1 MSNRI
6 LRSNHEKK
14 IIILE
19 SMMENQQDWVAV
31 DWGTTHFRI
40 WRMQDKNALEGREA
54 SCGLLNLKKE
64 EFEPTLKEHLHGW
77 PVESPVLMSGMV
89 GSRQGWQEAPY
100 LFLPVSLKDV
110 AIGAVDVQTNDLQRK
125 VHVLPGVACQE
136 ESRPDVMRGEETQML
151 GLGAGSSEWS
161 GIICLPGTHC
171 KWVRIA
177 LGQVQQFDTYLTGEL
192 FSIVRQHSILLHD
205 LESGD
210 VDVEQPAFAKGVST
224 GFEETTPLLTSLF
237 RIRAT
242 SLLLDR
248 DPVANLAFLSG
259 RVLGEELRSAT
270 RKIEKTEKIQL
281 VGGSSLTKLYARAL
295 SLVGREVDLHSGDDL
310 VRLGLTAAWR
320 FLYPQKE

>member
-1 MSNRI
+1 
-6 LRSNHEKK
+6 
-14 IIILE
+14 
-19 SMMENQQDWVAV
+19 MMENQQDWVAV

-40 WRMQDKNALEGREA
+40 WRMHGDKALEGREA
-54 SCGLLNLKKE
+54 LCGLLSLKRE

-77 PVESPVLMSGMV
+77 PTESPVLMSGMV

-110 AIGAVDVQTNDLQRK
+110 AIGAVDVQTKDLQRK

-151 GLGAGSSEWS
+151 GLGAGSAEWS
-161 GIICLPGTHC
+161 GMICLPGTHC
-171 KWVRIA
+171 KWVKVA
-177 LGQVQQFDTYLTGEL
+177 LGQVQQFDTYLTGEF
-192 FSIVRQHSILLHD
+192 FSILRQHSILRHD
-205 LESGD
+205 LEAGD
-210 VDVEQPAFAKGVST
+210 VDAEHPAFAKGVST
-224 GFEETTPLLTSLF
+224 GFVESTPLLTSLF
-237 RIRAT
+237 RVRAS

-259 RVLGEELRSAT
+259 RLLGEELRSAT
-270 RKIEKTEKIQL
+270 QNIEKTEKIQL

-310 VRLGLTAAWR
+310 VRLGLTAAWQ
-320 FLYPQKE
+320 FLYPQTE